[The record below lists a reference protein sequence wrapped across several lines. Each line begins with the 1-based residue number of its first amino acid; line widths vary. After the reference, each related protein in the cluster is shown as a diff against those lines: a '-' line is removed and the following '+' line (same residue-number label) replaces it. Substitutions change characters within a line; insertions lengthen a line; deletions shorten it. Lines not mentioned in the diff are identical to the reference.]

1 MYMRSISLPLL
12 LAAALLLQGC
22 VASKA
27 QIRRAD
33 AVVAATV
40 DKRTRCDQPDHCAAK
55 SPLLDAATDAVAAS
69 TLKQPVHIVSLLN
82 DSEAAMAARLSL
94 IRSAR
99 RSIDVQTYIWDQD
112 DAGKLVLDEL
122 VQAAQRGVQV
132 RILADQLSSFD
143 DMAVLNR
150 LARVSPHLEV
160 RLYNPTFHD
169 AHTSPLQWAA
179 GIACCFFKFNQR
191 MHNKVMLVDDSAGI
205 TGGRNYENRYF
216 DWDDDFDYVDRDVLV
231 GGPAAKAMADS
242 FLLFWNHRRSV
253 PLTHLRDVNRYIVD
267 HPAAPDWPSPT
278 FVHPQRVYRAEQEA
292 SDPDWLRAHVLAD
305 SIRTGNVEFFSDMPA
320 KTDKPNKKSAREFT
334 RHVMQMVAS
343 AKSEVILQTPYLVMS
358 HRARKI
364 FEKLHARTSPPRIV
378 VSTNS
383 LASTDAFAVYALSYK
398 HRKPY
403 LKKYGFEIYE
413 LKPHA
418 PGPAEANAYASMD
431 SIEENPPGD
440 GEGGDAPA
448 VSGGHDDARGQ
459 PSGNMASNSNSG
471 SGSNKG
477 MRNNASHHF
486 VDTESHGLLGS
497 HGSSRRPAPL
507 LSGGRRFGLHA
518 KSIVIDDDIAMVGS
532 HNFDPRSDH
541 YNTEAGVIVY
551 DKRFATQ
558 LRVSI
563 LRDTLP
569 ENAWVIAPR
578 RTGVPVLTDINDA
591 IGSVSEQLPLFDLWP
606 FRYAT
611 SYQLKPGCQPMR
623 VSDPGFFACY
633 QPVGDF
639 PDVAVSPKMFYTIL
653 ITAFGAGVT
662 GIL

>member
-1 MYMRSISLPLL
+1 MRGMPLRSLSLLTL
-12 LAAALLLQGC
+12 LAAALLQGC

-40 DKRTRCDQPDHCAAK
+40 DTRSNCDRPDHCAAP
-55 SPLLDAATDAVAAS
+55 SLLLDAATDAVAAS
-69 TLKQPVHIVSLLN
+69 TLKQPVHVVSLLN
-82 DSEAAMAARLSL
+82 NSEAAMVARLSL
-94 IRSAR
+94 IRAAR
-99 RSIDVQTYIWDQD
+99 HSIDVQTYIWELD
-112 DAGKLVLDEL
+112 DVGQLVLDEL
-122 VQAAQRGVQV
+122 VQAARRGVQV

-150 LARVSPHLEV
+150 LARVSPNLEV

-191 MHNKVMLVDDSAGI
+191 MHNKVLLIDDSVGI
-205 TGGRNYENRYF
+205 TGGRNYQNRYF
-216 DWDDDFDYVDRDVLV
+216 DWDNDFDYVDRDVLV
-231 GGPAAKAMADS
+231 GGPAAKEMADS

-253 PLTHLRDVNRYIVD
+253 PLTHLRDVNRYIVA
-267 HPAAPDWPSPT
+267 HPAAPDWPAPT
-278 FVHPQRVYRAEQEA
+278 FLHPQRVYRAQQEA
-292 SDPDWLRAHVLAD
+292 NDPDWLRVHVLAD
-305 SIRTGNVEFFSDMPA
+305 SIQTGDVEFFSDMPA
-320 KTDKPNKKSAREFT
+320 KTDKPNKKNAREFT

-343 AKSEVILQTPYLVMS
+343 AKSEVVLQTPYLVMS
-358 HRARKI
+358 GRARKI
-364 FEKLHARTSPPRIV
+364 FDKLHKQTPPPRIV

-431 SIEENPPGD
+431 SPEEN
-440 GEGGDAPA
+440 A
-448 VSGGHDDARGQ
+448 
-459 PSGNMASNSNSG
+459 PSGNGDQQDNGEQAGASSQPTGNAPSPAGAG
-471 SGSNKG
+471 SSKG
-477 MRNNASHHF
+477 NDASYHF

-541 YNTEAGVIVY
+541 YNTEAGVIIV
-551 DKRFATQ
+551 DQRFATQ
-558 LRVSI
+558 LRESI
-563 LRDTLP
+563 LRDTQP

-578 RTGVPVLTDINDA
+578 RTGVPMLTDINDA

-611 SYQLKPGCQPMR
+611 SYQLKPSCQPMR

-633 QPVGDF
+633 EPVGDF

>member
-1 MYMRSISLPLL
+1 MQGMSLRSLSLLTL
-12 LAAALLLQGC
+12 LAAALLQGC

-40 DKRTRCDQPDHCAAK
+40 DTRSSCDRPDHCAAP
-55 SPLLDAATDAVAAS
+55 SLLLDAATDAVAAS
-69 TLKQPVHIVSLLN
+69 TLKQPVHVVSLLN
-82 DSEAAMAARLSL
+82 DSEAAMVARLNLIRAARH
-94 IRSAR
+94 
-99 RSIDVQTYIWDQD
+99 SIDVQTYIWEED
-112 DAGKLVLDEL
+112 DVGQLVLDEL
-122 VQAAQRGVQV
+122 VQAARRGVQV

-150 LARVSPHLEV
+150 LARVSPNLEV

-191 MHNKVMLVDDSAGI
+191 MHNKVLLVDDSAGI
-205 TGGRNYENRYF
+205 TGGRNYQNRYF
-216 DWDDDFDYVDRDVLV
+216 DWDNDFDYVDRDVLV

-242 FLLFWNHRRSV
+242 FLLFWNHHRSV
-253 PLTHLRDVNRYIVD
+253 PLTHLRDVNRYIVT
-267 HPAAPDWPSPT
+267 HPAAPDWPAPT
-278 FVHPQRVYRAEQEA
+278 FMHPQRVYRAQQEA
-292 SDPDWLRAHVLAD
+292 SDPDWLRTHVLAD
-305 SIRTGNVEFFSDMPA
+305 SIQTGDVEFFSDMPA

-343 AKSEVILQTPYLVMS
+343 AKSEVVLQTPYLVMS
-358 HRARKI
+358 RRARKI
-364 FEKLHARTSPPRIV
+364 FDRLHKQTPPPRIV

-418 PGPAEANAYASMD
+418 PGPAEANAFASMD
-431 SIEENPPGD
+431 SPEENAANGNGD
-440 GEGGDAPA
+440 PQDSNEHGGANGQLTGNVPSPA
-448 VSGGHDDARGQ
+448 GAG
-459 PSGNMASNSNSG
+459 SNS
-471 SGSNKG
+471 KG
-477 MRNNASHHF
+477 NDASHHF

-497 HGSSRRPAPL
+497 HGSSGRPAPL

-541 YNTEAGVIVY
+541 YNTEAGVIIY
-551 DKRFATQ
+551 DQRFATQ
-558 LRVSI
+558 LRQSI
-563 LRDTLP
+563 LRDTQP

-611 SYQLKPGCQPMR
+611 SYQLKAGCQPMR

-633 QPVGDF
+633 EPVGDF

>member
-1 MYMRSISLPLL
+1 MPPRFLFVPAL

-40 DKRTRCDQPDHCAAK
+40 DRQTNCDRPDHCATP

-69 TLKQPVHIVSLLN
+69 TPTQPVHVVSLLN
-82 DSEAAMAARLSL
+82 DSEAAMVARLSL
-94 IRSAR
+94 IRGAR
-99 RSIDVQTYIWDQD
+99 RSIDVQTYIWEED
-112 DAGKLVLDEL
+112 DVGQLVLEEL
-122 VQAAQRGVQV
+122 VQAARRGVQV

-150 LARVSPHLEV
+150 LARVSPNLEV

-191 MHNKVMLVDDSAGI
+191 MHNKVLLVDDSAGI
-205 TGGRNYENRYF
+205 TGGRNYQNRYF
-216 DWDDDFDYVDRDVLV
+216 DWDNDFDYVDRDVLV

-242 FLLFWNHRRSV
+242 FELFWNHRRSV
-253 PLTHLRDVNRYIVD
+253 PLTHLRDVNRYIVA
-267 HPAAPDWPSPT
+267 HPAAPAWPAPT
-278 FVHPQRVYRAEQEA
+278 FLRPQRVYRAQQEA
-292 SDPDWLRAHVLAD
+292 GDTDWLRAHVLAD

-334 RHVMQMVAS
+334 RHVMKMVAS

-358 HRARKI
+358 GRARKL
-364 FEKLHARTSPPRIV
+364 FEKLHEQTPAPRIV

-418 PGPAEANAYASMD
+418 PGPAEANAYASMELP
-431 SIEENPPGD
+431 EE
-440 GEGGDAPA
+440 DAPNRSA
-448 VSGGHDDARGQ
+448 DQSDSDSDRQAGIGGQ
-459 PSGNMASNSNSG
+459 PNGNVPSKSGAG
-471 SGSNKG
+471 SGKG
-477 MRNNASHHF
+477 NDASHHF

-507 LSGGRRFGLHA
+507 LSSGRRFGLHA

-541 YNTEAGVIVY
+541 YNTEAGVIIY
-551 DKRFATQ
+551 DQRFATQ
-558 LRVSI
+558 LRQSI
-563 LRDTLP
+563 LRDTQP

-591 IGSVSEQLPLFDLWP
+591 ISSVSEQLPLFDLWP

-611 SYQLKPGCQPMR
+611 SYQLKAGCQPMR
-623 VSDPGFFACY
+623 ISDPGFFACY

>member
-1 MYMRSISLPLL
+1 MQGMPLRALTLLNLL
-12 LAAALLLQGC
+12 LAVLLLQGC
-22 VASKA
+22 VASKT

-40 DKRTRCDQPDHCAAK
+40 DTHVNCDRADHCATA

-69 TLKQPVHIVSLLN
+69 TPTQPVHIVSLLN
-82 DSEAAMAARLSL
+82 DSEAAMVARLSL
-94 IRSAR
+94 IRAAR
-99 RSIDVQTYIWDQD
+99 SSIDVQTYIWDED
-112 DAGKLVLDEL
+112 DAGQLVLDEL
-122 VQAAQRGVQV
+122 LQAARRGVKV

-143 DMAVLNR
+143 DMALLNR
-150 LARVSPHLEV
+150 LARISPNLEV

-191 MHNKVMLVDDSAGI
+191 MHNKVILVDDSAGI
-205 TGGRNYENRYF
+205 TGGRNYQNRYF
-216 DWDDDFDYVDRDVLV
+216 DWDNDFDYVDRDVLV

-242 FLLFWNHRRSV
+242 FALFWNHPRSV
-253 PLTHLRDVNRYIVD
+253 PLTHLRDVSRYIVT
-267 HPAAPDWPSPT
+267 HPAPPDWPAPKYL
-278 FVHPQRVYRAEQEA
+278 HPQRVYRAQQEA
-292 SDPDWLRAHVLAD
+292 SDDDWLRAHVLAD
-305 SIRTGNVEFFSDMPA
+305 SIQTGNVEFFSDMPA

-358 HRARKI
+358 RRARKI
-364 FEKLHARTSPPRIV
+364 FDKLHKQTPAPRIV
-378 VSTNS
+378 VATNS

-403 LKKYGFEIYE
+403 LKDYGFEIYE
-413 LKPHA
+413 MKPHA
-418 PGPAEANAYASMD
+418 PGPAEANAYASME
-431 SIEENPPGD
+431 SPEENAPNGSGD
-440 GEGGDAPA
+440 
-448 VSGGHDDARGQ
+448 S
-459 PSGNMASNSNSG
+459 SG
-471 SGSNKG
+471 SGSQVGSNGQSTGNVPSKTG
-477 MRNNASHHF
+477 NTKSNNASRHF

-497 HGSSRRPAPL
+497 HGSSSRPAPL
-507 LSGGRRFGLHA
+507 LSSGRRFGLHA

-541 YNTEAGVIVY
+541 YNTEAGVIIV
-551 DKRFATQ
+551 DQRFATQ
-558 LRVSI
+558 LRQSI
-563 LRDTLP
+563 LRDTQP

-578 RTGVPVLTDINDA
+578 QATVPLLSDINNA
-591 IGSVSEQLPLFDLWP
+591 IGSISEELPLFDLWP

-611 SYQLKPGCQPMR
+611 SYQLKPGCKPLR
-623 VSDPGFFACY
+623 VGDPGFFACY

-639 PDVAVSPKMFYTIL
+639 PDVAVSPKMFYTLL